1 LISRARAALVF
12 KKIPLELL
20 WDVESQERTSSTLGF
35 NVLVSRG
42 VCLLLFRNF
51 SLVHSSLTSV
61 GERACLCGSR
71 SFLVGD
77 ALCRVRPEA
86 QCGQQRKTLIPRAK
100 PKQYCGLEPFRMS
113 QKNTQIDSPL
123 TASRCDVRCA
133 LQNMRPKP
141 VWSLKT

>member
-1 LISRARAALVF
+1 MISRARAALVF

-51 SLVHSSLTSV
+51 SLVHSSLTSS

-71 SFLVGD
+71 LFLVGD

-86 QCGQQRKTLIPRAK
+86 RCDRQRKSFDTSCK

-113 QKNTQIDSPL
+113 HKNTQIDSLL

-133 LQNMRPKP
+133 LHKMRQKP
-141 VWSLKT
+141 VWSLKI